1 MGSQS
6 KITNMG
12 AGRIAKTENLEN
24 TLQLKLSKKF
34 TYIMSLNTVAA

>member
-6 KITNMG
+6 KIRNMG
-12 AGRIAKTENLEN
+12 DRIAKTGNLFEN

-34 TYIMSLNTVAA
+34 TYIMSLNTVAV